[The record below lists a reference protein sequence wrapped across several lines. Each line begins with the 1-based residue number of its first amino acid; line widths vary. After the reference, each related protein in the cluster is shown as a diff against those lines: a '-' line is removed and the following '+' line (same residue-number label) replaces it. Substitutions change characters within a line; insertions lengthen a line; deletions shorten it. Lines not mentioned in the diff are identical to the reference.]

1 MLPLAL
7 SLAAGD
13 QQITAPELERDGA
26 PPAFWP
32 QQEAARLAE
41 RDEHHHGFLDRC
53 VDLVRM
59 PGHAVAAVAIEVEPD
74 RVEHDSVAARQA
86 EAHLLQHAGL
96 ERHGGAQ
103 AP

>member
-7 SLAAGD
+7 GLAAGD

-59 PGHAVAAVAIEVEPD
+59 PGHAVAAVAIEVEPA
-74 RVEHDSVAARQA
+74 RVENDSVAARQA
-86 EAHLLQHAGL
+86 EEPLLQPAGR
-96 ERHGGAQ
+96 ERQGRRQ
-103 AP
+103 